1 MCTPEAHIIH
11 LQQAMCSMIK
21 AMKMHFMDWLATQI
35 LKNNAALQAGPY
47 KSRALWETLMKT
59 FNSFILITF

>member
-21 AMKMHFMDWLATQI
+21 AMKMHFMDWLATQT
-35 LKNNAALQAGPY
+35 LKKQRCLTGWALQVTSTV
-47 KSRALWETLMKT
+47 KNTNENL
-59 FNSFILITF
+59 